1 MKYDRDTVKQWAG
14 DSEWR
19 ALQADYERFRAYG
32 YSGWASEGFWGL
44 AIYRMQRTIRKSRA
58 PWIWA
63 PAAVVLAVLR
73 KVLVVVTG
81 IDLHPNAK
89 IGPGLLIQHASQ
101 VRVIENAKI
110 GADCALS
117 QICSI
122 GAGATRGVPDIGDH
136 VYISPHCCILGP
148 VTIGDGAT
156 IAPNSLVLTD
166 VPAGHTAI
174 GVPARLLPSFKVQS
188 FRSDNVS

>member
-19 ALQADYERFRAYG
+19 ALQADYERFRAHG

-44 AIYRMQRTIRKSRA
+44 AIYRMQRTIRKSRS

-63 PAAVVLAVLR
+63 PAAVFLAVLR
-73 KVLVVVTG
+73 KMLVVVTG
-81 IDLHPNAK
+81 IDLHPNAE

-122 GAGATRGVPDIGDH
+122 GAGATPGVPNIGDH

-156 IAPNSLVLTD
+156 IAPSSLVLTD
-166 VPAGHTAI
+166 VPAGQTAI

-188 FRSDNVS
+188 FRRNDVS

>member
-1 MKYDRDTVKQWAG
+1 MDLGA
-14 DSEWR
+14 
-19 ALQADYERFRAYG
+19 
-32 YSGWASEGFWGL
+32 
-44 AIYRMQRTIRKSRA
+44 
-58 PWIWA
+58 
-63 PAAVVLAVLR
+63 AAVFLAVLR
-73 KVLVVVTG
+73 KMLVVVTG
-81 IDLHPNAK
+81 IDLHPNAE

-122 GAGATRGVPDIGDH
+122 GAGATPGVPNIGDH

-166 VPAGHTAI
+166 VPAGQTAI
-174 GVPARLLPSFKVQS
+174 GVPARVLPSFKVQS
-188 FRSDNVS
+188 FRRDNVS